1 MKSNVVSLVV
11 PKIQQ
16 VLYMTVNDNSFIWSI
31 PSIIPPPLG
40 SYVTIWNILHGTSE
54 DIWLDL
60 MSWDLLSQ
68 LCNTWAGTRDAE

>member
-16 VLYMTVNDNSFIWSI
+16 VLYMTVNDNSFIWPT
-31 PSIIPPPLG
+31 PSIIPLPLG

-60 MSWDLLSQ
+60 M
-68 LCNTWAGTRDAE
+68 